1 MKFNRFTG
9 IWIILAALL
18 LTACAA
24 ATSTPTLEPTPTT
37 AVPTLAASTEISLT
51 DGLGRSVT
59 LPSPAERVISLSPS
73 NTEILY
79 AVGAGEALIA
89 RDEFSNYPA
98 EAAGLPS
105 IGGSMSDYNLEEIV
119 KLEPDLILAAEINTP
134 ELVKSLEDLG
144 LTVYYLS
151 NPTDLDGMYELLR
164 QTATL
169 VGTSEQTETLI
180 ASLQT
185 RVTAVQEALAT
196 VKTQPKVFY
205 ELDGSDASAPWTS
218 GPDTFMDTLIQS
230 AGGQNVASDLS
241 SGWAQISQEALLV
254 ANPDFIVLGDA
265 AYGVTAEQVSAR
277 PGWGAIQAVKT
288 GTIYPFNDDL
298 VSRPGPRM
306 VDGLEELAKIIHPEA
321 FQ

>member
-9 IWIILAALL
+9 IWIFLAALL
-18 LTACAA
+18 LTACAT
-24 ATSTPTLEPTPTT
+24 ATPTPTLEPTQTT
-37 AVPTLAASTEISLT
+37 AVPTLT

-59 LPSPAERVISLSPS
+59 LPAPAERVISLSPS

-218 GPDTFMDTLIQS
+218 GPGTFMDTLIQS

-288 GTIYPFNDDL
+288 GAIYPFNDDL

-306 VDGLEELAKIIHPEA
+306 VNGLEELAKIIHPEA